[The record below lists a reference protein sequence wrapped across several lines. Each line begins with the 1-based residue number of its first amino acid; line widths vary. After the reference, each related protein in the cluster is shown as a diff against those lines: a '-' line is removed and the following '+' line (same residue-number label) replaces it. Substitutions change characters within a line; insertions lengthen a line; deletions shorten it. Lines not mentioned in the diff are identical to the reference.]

1 MLGRAGVGPVLAAV
15 LLAGALIGSLSACSA
30 AGDPG
35 SDPAPT
41 GPTATSEPP
50 RPTTVVQPTQDP
62 QTARLTALARLAE
75 QAAAELPTRRT
86 AQPRTGEVL
95 GADVSWPQCPR
106 GMGIP
111 ERRTLGSPMPL
122 PTAEFVVLGL
132 TNGPG
137 FTANPC
143 LADQVRWVEDRR
155 LLAAAYAVV
164 SLPDAAAV
172 AEHRTDGPYDGT
184 TRLGSLANAG
194 YQQALANVVTMRRAG
209 LATPVVWV
217 DVEPVPDFDW
227 SPDAEANG
235 AVVEGAVR
243 GYRYAGYRVGI
254 YSTPALWAGVV
265 GDLALGLPE
274 WRAAGQTSR
283 DEARDRCGDDWSI
296 QGGPAVLGQWVEDAR
311 DQDITCPGTSARL
324 GRWFQQY

>member
-1 MLGRAGVGPVLAAV
+1 MRRRAGILTLLAVGVLAACSSPD
-15 LLAGALIGSLSACSA
+15 APGA
-30 AGDPG
+30 DPTPSG
-35 SDPAPT
+35 APT
-41 GPTATSEPP
+41 P
-50 RPTTVVQPTQDP
+50 RPTTVVEPTQDP
-62 QTARLTALARLAE
+62 ETARLAALARLAE
-75 QAAAELPTRRT
+75 QAAADVPQRR
-86 AQPRTGEVL
+86 AARPRSGEVL
-95 GADVSWPQCPR
+95 GADVSWPQCPS

-111 ERRTLGSPMPL
+111 ERRTLGRPMPL
-122 PTAEFVVLGL
+122 PEAEFVVLGL

-137 FTANPC
+137 HTANPC
-143 LADQVRWVEDRR
+143 LADQVRWVRDRH

-164 SLPDAAAV
+164 SLPDRTAV
-172 AEHRTDGPYDGT
+172 AADGSSGPYDGS
-184 TRLGSLANAG
+184 TRLGALANAG

-243 GYRYAGYRVGI
+243 GYRYAGYRVGV
-254 YSTPALWAGVV
+254 YSTPALWAGVL

-283 DEARDRCGDDWSI
+283 DEARRRCAADWSI
-296 QGGPAVLGQWVEDAR
+296 QGGAGVLGQWVEAER
-311 DQDITCPGTSARL
+311 DQDLTCPGTSARM
-324 GRWFQQY
+324 GHWFQQY

>member
-1 MLGRAGVGPVLAAV
+1 MSGRAGIAAVLAAGLSCA
-15 LLAGALIGSLSACSA
+15 LLAGVLSGCSS
-30 AGDPG
+30 G
-35 SDPAPT
+35 SDPSPGGAAPS
-41 GPTATSEPP
+41 PSAP

-62 QTARLTALARLAE
+62 QTARLAALARLAE
-75 QAAAELPTRRT
+75 QAAARLPPRRT
-86 AQPRTGEVL
+86 VRPRTGEVL

-106 GMGIP
+106 GLGIP
-111 ERRTLGSPMPL
+111 ERRTLGRPMPL
-122 PTAEFVVLGL
+122 PEAEFVILGL

-143 LADQVRWVEDRR
+143 LADQVSWVRDRG

-164 SLPDAAAV
+164 SLPDDATV
-172 AEHRTDGPYDGT
+172 ARLHADGPYDGAS
-184 TRLGSLANAG
+184 RLGALANAG

-209 LATPVVWV
+209 LTTPVVWV
-217 DVEPVPDFDW
+217 DVEPVPDFEW
-227 SPDAEANG
+227 SADTVANG

-243 GYRYAGYRVGI
+243 GYQYAGYRVGV

-283 DEARDRCGDDWSI
+283 AEALDRCGEDWSI
-296 QGGPAVLGQWVEDAR
+296 QGGAGVLAQWVEAER
-311 DQDITCPGTSARL
+311 DQDLTCPGTAAQL
-324 GRWFQQY
+324 ARWFQQY